1 MKRMMPTL
9 AVLLLGG
16 AACTT
21 IAPTMSDPTTAPPTG
36 EPPGSAAFTL
46 SSPDMQDGGRMPVQ
60 FTCDGANSSPPLA
73 FSGAP
78 AGTIEFLL
86 VVTDRDV
93 AGQTQWIVANIPV
106 KVTSFNEGA
115 LPPSAVELTN
125 SSGGARW
132 WGPCPTSGQN
142 TYQFS
147 LYALDKPSTL
157 SKASDRAA
165 VDTVMRRATAV
176 ATFDGTYKRG

>member
-1 MKRMMPTL
+1 
-9 AVLLLGG
+9 
-16 AACTT
+16 
-21 IAPTMSDPTTAPPTG
+21 MSS
-36 EPPGSAAFTL
+36 SAWSNGQAI
-46 SSPDMQDGGRMPVQ
+46 PKQ

-93 AGQTQWIVANIPV
+93 AGQTQWIVANIAV
-106 KVTSFNEGA
+106 KTTAFPEGA

-157 SKASDRAA
+157 SKATDRAA